1 MLFPPLRC
9 IPPRTNL
16 VTCSPPTRRLIRF
29 PFYQTTVRLF
39 VVQTITTTTTLTAG
53 VKVRV
58 LGCIFQYF
66 CCVALWCC
74 TAASYESTTPVR
86 MYNPQ
91 RDTFRAIPC
100 EPPTDDCMRACQRR
114 NLLITPDR
122 RSFIQSMNH
131 ECARR
136 ISGNSVPATSERG
149 VFAYSFPTQY
159 YSQGAALPSSSRY
172 HAGTMGA
179 NNNSP
184 APAGNGRSGTPSRS
198 VRGDAPNS
206 AARLRYNE
214 DVESYGTPNAR
225 AHYQNTPPQSSSQRS
240 ENRSGH
246 RRD

>member
-1 MLFPPLRC
+1 
-9 IPPRTNL
+9 
-16 VTCSPPTRRLIRF
+16 
-29 PFYQTTVRLF
+29 
-39 VVQTITTTTTLTAG
+39 
-53 VKVRV
+53 
-58 LGCIFQYF
+58 
-66 CCVALWCC
+66 
-74 TAASYESTTPVR
+74 

-100 EPPTDDCMRACQRR
+100 EPPTDGCMRACQRR

-136 ISGNSVPATSERG
+136 ISGNSVPATSERS

-172 HAGTMGA
+172 HTGTMGA

-184 APAGNGRSGTPSRS
+184 APGNGRNGS
-198 VRGDAPNS
+198 PNRRDNGAASS

-214 DVESYGTPNAR
+214 EAESYGTPNAR
-225 AHYQNTPPQSSSQRS
+225 AHYPGTPTQQQQHSSSHGSRS
-240 ENRSGH
+240 EHRSGH